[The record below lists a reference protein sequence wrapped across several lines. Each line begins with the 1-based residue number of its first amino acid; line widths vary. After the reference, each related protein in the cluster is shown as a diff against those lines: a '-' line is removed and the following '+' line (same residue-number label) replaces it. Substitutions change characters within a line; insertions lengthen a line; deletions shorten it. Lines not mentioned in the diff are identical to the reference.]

1 VENPLEDDSHFVRV
15 AMKQLGF
22 ECEFH
27 ELDAAVM
34 SSVLRLASII
44 KLKQSREGGNP
55 PISSN
60 GS

>member
-1 VENPLEDDSHFVRV
+1 VENPLEDDDSHFVRV

-22 ECEFH
+22 ECAFH

-44 KLKQSREGGNP
+44 KNQFRSKGESD
-55 PISSN
+55 
-60 GS
+60 